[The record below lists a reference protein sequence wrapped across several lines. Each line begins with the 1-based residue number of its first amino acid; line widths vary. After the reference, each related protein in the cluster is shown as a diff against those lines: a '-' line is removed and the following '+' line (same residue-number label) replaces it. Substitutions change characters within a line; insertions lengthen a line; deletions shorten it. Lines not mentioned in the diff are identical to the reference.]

1 MTGGVRATAGRHA
14 LAACLLVLGLSALVT
29 GCADP
34 AAAARGSCRAQDVGE
49 LRCRAIVADA
59 SARMAR
65 GAPPVVGVDVRMAT
79 AADRVTLRSQQ
90 LVAVVRFAFLDGSAQ
105 EVEVFCAPR
114 SARTAL
120 CVEPAR

>member
-1 MTGGVRATAGRHA
+1 ML
-14 LAACLLVLGLSALVT
+14 LALSAVVG
-29 GCADP
+29 GCVDP

-59 SARMAR
+59 GARMTR
-65 GAPPVVGVDVRMAT
+65 DTPPVVGVDVRMAT
-79 AADRVTLRSQQ
+79 TADRLTLRSQQ
-90 LVAVVRFAFLDGSAQ
+90 LVAVVRFAFVDGSAQ

-120 CVEPAR
+120 CVEFAR